1 MTKCKHIYEIVGAA
15 YCPHCGADTHETNW
29 AEVAEQHR
37 AWKEYIIDN
46 PQELVWW
53 SI

>member
-1 MTKCKHIYEIVGAA
+1 MKCKHIYEIVGAT

-29 AEVAEQHR
+29 V
-37 AWKEYIIDN
+37 
-46 PQELVWW
+46 QELGYRRAYVKRVGLFAKKVSWW